1 MNLKDS
7 DMITLVVEREVSGLR
22 MKGVIEIGRFEHKF
36 RKDECVH

>member
-22 MKGVIEIGRFEHKF
+22 MKGVIGIGRFEHKL
-36 RKDECVH
+36 RKDEYVH